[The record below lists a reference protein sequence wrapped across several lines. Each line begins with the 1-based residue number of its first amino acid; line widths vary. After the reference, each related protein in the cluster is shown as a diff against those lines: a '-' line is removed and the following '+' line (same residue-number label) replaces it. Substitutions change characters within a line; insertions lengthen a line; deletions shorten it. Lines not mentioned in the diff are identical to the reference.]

1 MSKTAAVIRNTAILG
16 GLSLT
21 TLHILNRL
29 ETTKACT
36 GRIATTRED
45 KTYNWRYG
53 SIDYKVK
60 GYSSPVLLLHDLT
73 LGSSKSEF
81 KYIYEEISRTHKVF
95 LPDLLGYGD
104 SEKPPM
110 TYTSGIYRDLIED
123 FIKNVITRRTDV
135 IVTGATAPIVL
146 RLAHDCPKLIGNIV
160 MINPLGLYDQNLIP
174 STETKLLRLL
184 TDIPVIGTFM
194 YNVKATRENIEC
206 DFKSKYIYDVDSFDE
221 NRLNEM
227 VNDYY
232 RASHIGG
239 IHAKYSNAS
248 FLAQYMT
255 CQILGELQEIDN
267 SIMIIG
273 GEYEPEIHDN
283 IENYIYY
290 NGAIESC
297 IIERTAHLPHV
308 EKPEDFLKA
317 IDVLITAK

>member
-1 MSKTAAVIRNTAILG
+1 
-16 GLSLT
+16 
-21 TLHILNRL
+21 
-29 ETTKACT
+29 
-36 GRIATTRED
+36 
-45 KTYNWRYG
+45 
-53 SIDYKVK
+53 
-60 GYSSPVLLLHDLT
+60 
-73 LGSSKSEF
+73 
-81 KYIYEEISRTHKVF
+81 
-95 LPDLLGYGD
+95 
-104 SEKPPM
+104 
-110 TYTSGIYRDLIED
+110 
-123 FIKNVITRRTDV
+123 
-135 IVTGATAPIVL
+135 
-146 RLAHDCPKLIGNIV
+146 
-160 MINPLGLYDQNLIP
+160 
-174 STETKLLRLL
+174 
-184 TDIPVIGTFM
+184 
-194 YNVKATRENIEC
+194 
-206 DFKSKYIYDVDSFDE
+206 
-221 NRLNEM
+221 M